1 MTAIDSNR
9 RILTEIIRTS
19 TAVRNAT
26 CELRA
31 HFPVV
36 WAKPRAHHTAYMPC
50 LQCGRTI
57 GCERAEQYVGLCPIC
72 FDAEYADRDLIET
85 PADPQ
90 GVTLEARE
98 ETEPC

>member
-1 MTAIDSNR
+1 MKPCQSCHCSLMTAGR
-9 RILTEIIRTS
+9 CTLCG
-19 TAVRNAT
+19 VR
-26 CELRA
+26 
-31 HFPVV
+31 
-36 WAKPRAHHTAYMPC
+36 
-50 LQCGRTI
+50 
-57 GCERAEQYVGLCPIC
+57 LCASCARNYTDLCRLC